1 MRKIVLSLVA
11 LGALTAGCTAAS
23 TSTIPQ
29 SGKVDQ
35 TQTQTTAPATAP
47 DNANAEGTTVTAP
60 AKVTSCD
67 VFRKALPTGNQADIN
82 RAIAG
87 LKADKSADPTA
98 REYAD
103 YYLHRDATNKQ
114 MQGIDIGTIR
124 VACSS

>member
-47 DNANAEGTTVTAP
+47 ANAEDTTVTAP

-98 REYAD
+98 RENAD

-114 MQGIDIGTIR
+114 MQGIDIGNIR
-124 VACSS
+124 VACAS